1 MIASSSIQVNQREH
15 KELKVKC
22 ERCDG
27 ELLLLVHKNNQDHT
41 CILGCGFCGHKNE
54 IKLREVDHNE

>member
-1 MIASSSIQVNQREH
+1 MDKSVHVDERNHQ
-15 KELKVKC
+15 KLKAKC

-27 ELLLLVHKNNQDHT
+27 ELLLLVHQNNQDHT

-54 IKLREVDHNE
+54 IKLRGVDHNE

>member
-1 MIASSSIQVNQREH
+1 MIEPSSIQVTQREY
-15 KELKVKC
+15 KEVNIKC

-27 ELLLLVHKNNQDHT
+27 ELLLLIHQNNQDRV

-54 IKLREVDHNE
+54 MKLGEVE